1 MYSVSRSA
9 KMYSVSRSDKIYFV
23 NYESNK
29 IYFVNYESNKIHF
42 VSGATKFILSEKKRQ
57 VTSRMATS
65 PAVARL

>member
-1 MYSVSRSA
+1 
-9 KMYSVSRSDKIYFV
+9 MYSVSRSD
-23 NYESNK
+23 K